1 VVAGEVKALAE
12 QTSIALD
19 DLGTRVAAIQRGR
32 RRAGPYRRAVARREY
47 GSIST
52 YTDEFGALVVQDVD
66 GTFRDRPT
74 DVTGELARL
83 RADGWELVEIET
95 AETPV
100 AVGGTQRQVL
110 VTTYLLSRS

>member
-1 VVAGEVKALAE
+1 
-12 QTSIALD
+12 
-19 DLGTRVAAIQRGR
+19 
-32 RRAGPYRRAVARREY
+32 VARREY